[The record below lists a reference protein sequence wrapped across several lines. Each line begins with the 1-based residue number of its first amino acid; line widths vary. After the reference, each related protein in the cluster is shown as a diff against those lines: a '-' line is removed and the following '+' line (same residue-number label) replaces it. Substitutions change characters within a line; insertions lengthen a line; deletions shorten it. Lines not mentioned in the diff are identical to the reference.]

1 MQELEIHNNSVKID
15 IKTLPIILK
24 LVYNGNEKQYILNLT
39 KNKKGVYLNTK

>member
-1 MQELEIHNNSVKID
+1 MQQLEIQNVKID
-15 IKTLPIILK
+15 VKTLPINLK

>member
-1 MQELEIHNNSVKID
+1 MQQLEIQNVKID
-15 IKTLPIILK
+15 VKTLPIILK